1 MNIFGLGVPE
11 LILIIVLVLL
21 LFGGKKLPQLSKNV
35 SSAIKDLRRGF
46 SGDVDEEIMDVENTK
61 TSSKNKSN
69 K

>member
-21 LFGGKKLPQLSKNV
+21 LFGGKKLPQLSRNV

-46 SGDVDEEIMDVENTK
+46 SGDIDEEMDIENVAK
-61 TSSKNKSN
+61 NSSKKSS

>member
-21 LFGGKKLPQLSKNV
+21 LFGGKKLPQLSRNV

-46 SGDVDEEIMDVENTK
+46 SGDIDEELDVENT
-61 TSSKNKSN
+61 TASKKKSN